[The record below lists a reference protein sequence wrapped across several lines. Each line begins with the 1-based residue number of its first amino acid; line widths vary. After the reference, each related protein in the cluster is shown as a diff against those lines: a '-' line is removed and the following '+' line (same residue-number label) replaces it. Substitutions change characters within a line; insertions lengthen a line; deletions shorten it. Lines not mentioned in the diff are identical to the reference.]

1 MIQQRVRSAILP
13 TLYTVLELGARH
25 IRTQVRSRPRS
36 SRYFDDDAGAAAAR
50 AMQGGIAAAAGGA
63 RRAAVVEEAG
73 AVCTR

>member
-50 AMQGGIAAAAGGA
+50 AMQAGIAAAGGA
-63 RRAAVVEEAG
+63 RRAAVVEEAV